1 MFTAMF
7 AALAVLTP
15 PGFEAPAS
23 RSVARLGTHAG
34 GEVSANA
41 TKTALRAP
49 PNLWGTELA
58 THVLRV
64 QAGSATMCAAPADNE
79 LRRCAAAAAA
89 GRCLWPQPNA
99 PGAQPVGGGSTPNT
113 AYAHGADDQATTTS
127 AFDAVCATATSTLD
141 APPLAL
147 ASALAHIQRCAA
159 CTRHS
164 GNYPGRPLAGPRTLP
179 AVTRMQF
186 E

>member
-1 MFTAMF
+1 MASELR
-7 AALAVLTP
+7 LA
-15 PGFEAPAS
+15 
-23 RSVARLGTHAG
+23 
-34 GEVSANA
+34 
-41 TKTALRAP
+41 AP
-49 PNLWGTELA
+49 PRALLLPTTSSDDAPQQLLEPAAGT
-58 THVLRV
+58 
-64 QAGSATMCAAPADNE
+64 
-79 LRRCAAAAAA
+79 

-164 GNYPGRPLAGPRTLP
+164 GNYPGRP
-179 AVTRMQF
+179 
-186 E
+186 